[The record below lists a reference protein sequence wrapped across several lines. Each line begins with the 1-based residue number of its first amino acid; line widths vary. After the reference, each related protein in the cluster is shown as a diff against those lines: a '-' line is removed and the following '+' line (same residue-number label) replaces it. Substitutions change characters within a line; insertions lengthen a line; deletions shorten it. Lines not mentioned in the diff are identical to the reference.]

1 MGARGS
7 PKRVVHVSEQGL
19 SRSEESA
26 GVFYAVGA
34 YLLWGFLPLYWRQV
48 HEVPAVEMTAHRT
61 LWCVVLLGVLTLV
74 RGRVGE
80 IVAILRTPKTRW
92 TLVATSALITVNW
105 TLFMYALVTDQVV
118 ESSLG
123 YYMTPVIS
131 FALGIVLLRERPSSL
146 RMFCIALATC
156 GVLVQLFAFGR
167 LPWVALGL
175 AVTFGLY
182 GYLRKKA
189 PVAAMD
195 GLLVETGLV
204 VPIAIVLILWW
215 YVHGEGLFLIG
226 NVKRDV
232 LLVVGGALTI
242 APLALFAAAMRRVRM
257 TTMGFLQYMAPT
269 ISLLVAIFI
278 FHEPFDL
285 GDLVSF
291 AFIWAA
297 IVIAV
302 LESLVTKAP
311 GVPDAA

>member
-1 MGARGS
+1 VG
-7 PKRVVHVSEQGL
+7 EQGL
-19 SRSEESA
+19 PRSEERA
-26 GVFYAVGA
+26 GVGYAVGA
-34 YLLWGFLPLYWRQV
+34 YLLWGFLPLYWYLV

-61 LWCVVLLGVLTLV
+61 LWCVVLLGLLTLI

-80 IVAILRTPKTRW
+80 IVAILRTPRTRW

-123 YYMTPVIS
+123 YYMTPVLN
-131 FALGIVLLRERPSSL
+131 FAFGILLMHERPSRL

-167 LPWVALGL
+167 LPWLALGL

-182 GYLRKKA
+182 GYFRKKA

-195 GLLVETGLV
+195 GLLVETMLV
-204 VPIAIVLILWW
+204 VPVAILLIVWW
-215 YVHGEGLFLIG
+215 HVQGTGLFLIG

-232 LLVVGGALTI
+232 LLVIGGALTI

-269 ISLLVAIFI
+269 ISLLVAVFI
-278 FHEPFDL
+278 LNEPFDL

-291 AFIWAA
+291 GFIWAA
-297 IVIAV
+297 IAIAV
-302 LESLVTKAP
+302 FETLTTKAP
-311 GVPDAA
+311 GTPDAA